1 MESRSYQLLRNWN
14 FLLFVAGRSA
24 NTLAVHGLTV
34 AIGWHVYKL
43 TSDPLD
49 LGLVGLAQFAPAF
62 VFFLAAGMAADRFE
76 RRSILAICAAAHFIV
91 TLALFWAVTNALSV
105 NLIFLLLALHG
116 TARSFYHTASQ
127 AVLPN
132 LVTKEQF
139 PNAIAWSSSANKAGQ
154 LLGPAA
160 AGGLIAWIGDS
171 VYWPILA
178 MFALAGFAAAALPK
192 TKNKRIAK
200 AGNLSEIMG
209 GFVYVWREK
218 IVLGAITIDLL
229 AVMLGGVMGLLPI
242 YAADILNVGPEGL
255 GIMRAMP
262 GVGSLVVGIGLANLA
277 APRRMGPMMF
287 ISLFA
292 FGISIVVFS
301 ISTAFWLSLAALAL
315 YGGADMISVYV
326 RQTLTQIATPDYMRG
341 RVSAVN
347 SISIN
352 ASNELGDFR
361 AGITAAAIGTIPAV
375 LVGGIAVCGITL
387 LWAYLFPEIRRVDR
401 LRDVQP
407 KL

>member
-1 MESRSYQLLRNWN
+1 MESTVQPLIRNWN
-14 FLLFVAGRSA
+14 FLLFVGGRSA
-24 NTLAVHGLTV
+24 NTLAIHGLTV

-49 LGLVGLAQFAPAF
+49 LGLIGLAQFAPAF
-62 VFFLAAGMAADRFE
+62 LLFLLAGIAADRLE
-76 RRSILAICAAAHFIV
+76 RRSILATCAALHFLV
-91 TLALFWAVTNALSV
+91 TGALFWAVIQTLSV
-105 NLIFLLLALHG
+105 NLIFALLALHG
-116 TARSFYHTASQ
+116 TARAFYHTASQ

-139 PNAIAWSSSANKAGQ
+139 PNAIAWASSANKAGQ
-154 LLGPAA
+154 LIGPAA
-160 AGGLIAWIGDS
+160 AGGLIAWIGDG
-171 VYWPILA
+171 VYWPILL
-178 MFALAGFAAAALPK
+178 MFVLAGLAAAFLPRAL
-192 TKNKRIAK
+192 RQSVSR
-200 AGNLSEIMG
+200 GNNLAEILG

-242 YAADILNVGPEGL
+242 YAADILHVGPDGL
-255 GIMRAMP
+255 GVMRAMP
-262 GVGSLVVGIGLANLA
+262 GIGSLVIGIFLAQLA
-277 APRRMGPMMF
+277 APRHMGPLMF

-292 FGISIVVFS
+292 FGLSIAVFS
-301 ISTAFWLSLAALAL
+301 LSTAFWLSLTALAV

-361 AGITAAAIGTIPAV
+361 AGVSAAAIGTIPAV
-375 LVGGIAVCGITL
+375 LAGGIAVCGITI

-401 LRDVQP
+401 LRDVKP
-407 KL
+407 EL